1 MPSDPSV
8 LFLLLLKM
16 VSLTSSNVIGYS
28 KVKLDSR
35 VNLFELSHKLLS
47 RNTKLSST
55 IPRSSL

>member
-35 VNLFELSHKLLS
+35 VNLFELSYKLLS